1 MRGDVRLAYNAAHR
15 DRLCF
20 SKPGKL
26 ANELRLVY
34 RDGWGVL
41 DDGQHGRALLS
52 ILLHTIANCSGDR
65 PAKMA
70 EARREFAPWLPDAEM
85 GKLADEAIRVHRRWK
100 PDKLAQRIGLNLAD
114 RTRLRITMIG
124 ATDADKAKR
133 DRLRKERM
141 VEAKCRK
148 RWAAGVVPRATYEAT
163 SLSRTE
169 PWKAEGISRRT
180 WERRRKRLPQVREQH
195 KEVTSIAAVTLA
207 APSLAAQPQPTKG
220 SLLVEDRGSKTSH
233 HTGPEWPHLH
243 GGMGPGV
250 GLGNC

>member
-180 WERRRKRLPQVREQH
+180 WSAAASACRKSGSSIKRLP
-195 KEVTSIAAVTLA
+195 
-207 APSLAAQPQPTKG
+207 
-220 SLLVEDRGSKTSH
+220 LLLRSH
-233 HTGPEWPHLH
+233 LRHRA
-243 GGMGPGV
+243 
-250 GLGNC
+250 